1 MIAASI
7 TPPTQ
12 IPIRYLLISYPLSV
26 MWALSSFHG
35 KFFQEQAMQKINHAN
50 ETCSCQIL
58 MIMGDRDQFTA
69 LGALRKWIG
78 DKETENTKVS
88 IVPGGDHFWFGM
100 EDMLVKIIDSWLQS
114 WEISA

>member
-1 MIAASI
+1 
-7 TPPTQ
+7 
-12 IPIRYLLISYPLSV
+12 
-26 MWALSSFHG
+26 
-35 KFFQEQAMQKINHAN
+35 MQKINHAN

-69 LGALRKWIG
+69 LGTLRKWIG

-114 WEISA
+114 